1 MTSHSLDVSPRL
13 SLLYCYKYGVSV
25 PQVLKAGAGWL
36 RVFGMGGL
44 LVLRFEVTC
53 YKHFLWGRGGVLLE
67 THFFPRSTGK

>member
-36 RVFGMGGL
+36 RVFEMGGL
-44 LVLRFEVTC
+44 LVLWFEVTC
-53 YKHFLWGRGGVLLE
+53 YKHFLWGRGGGVVGNP
-67 THFFPRSTGK
+67 FFSKKHW